1 MISVRSSTLAT
12 FLVDSRA
19 HVDAALERFL
29 PKPPACPPVLSDA
42 MRYSLMAGG
51 KRLRPIMVIAAA
63 DAIGRPND
71 REGLVDLQSAIARIL
86 HANASKAAGLT
97 EIDATEP
104 GTYASRWNGFYDAI
118 AARHIVLAERNPDRV
133 RSLMH
138 VAAIEAQLAHGEIKQ
153 SEIQAKTGLSP
164 SRLSQVLSLMEAHGM
179 IARRSSGK
187 EKLVRLVR
195 DGTVSEPASS
205 KPAAT
210 ARRGASY
217 LTVRKAA

>member
-1 MISVRSSTLAT
+1 MTTKANKINLDHARPENIEGDVSPLALAAAVETLENWNERRLAV
-12 FLVDSRA
+12 VD
-19 HVDAALERFL
+19 E
-29 PKPPACPPVLSDA
+29 VLTNW
-42 MRYSLMAGG
+42 
-51 KRLRPIMVIAAA
+51 AA
-63 DAIGRPND
+63 DAIGRPDD

-86 HANASKAAGLT
+86 HAKASKAAGLT

-104 GTYASRWNGFYDAI
+104 ATYASRWNGFYDAI

-138 VAAIEAQLAHGEIKQ
+138 VAAIEAQIAHGEIKQ

-195 DGTVSEPASS
+195 DDTASEPASS

>member
-1 MISVRSSTLAT
+1 MTTKANKINLDHARPENIEGDVSPLALAAAVETLENWNERRLAV
-12 FLVDSRA
+12 VD
-19 HVDAALERFL
+19 E
-29 PKPPACPPVLSDA
+29 VLTNW
-42 MRYSLMAGG
+42 
-51 KRLRPIMVIAAA
+51 AA
-63 DAIGRPND
+63 DAIGRPDD

-86 HANASKAAGLT
+86 HAKASKAAGLT

-104 GTYASRWNGFYDAI
+104 TTYASRWNGFYDAI

-138 VAAIEAQLAHGEIKQ
+138 VAAIEAQIAHGEIKQ

-195 DGTVSEPASS
+195 DDTASEPASS